1 MCGNEEHPPKLGS
14 RSRSWTRVKVHLRKD
29 CSENPKTLLVV
40 PDNLKRLLSAY
51 SLQSSY
57 LFNVLAAL
65 QMGVADENLL

>member
-1 MCGNEEHPPKLGS
+1 M
-14 RSRSWTRVKVHLRKD
+14 KVHLRKD